1 MPHNNSSIREASH
14 SKVKALSTCFKVRYL
29 STTMA
34 LMVNTTL
41 NNSTTILPS
50 RFKDKKDLPR
60 FKGITYQVNEIWI
73 NTSILSLKP
82 SKEIKFL

>member
-1 MPHNNSSIREASH
+1 
-14 SKVKALSTCFKVRYL
+14 VKALTTFFKVPYP
-29 STTMA
+29 STPMA
-34 LMVNTTL
+34 LMVKTTL

-73 NTSILSLKP
+73 NSSILSLKP

>member
-1 MPHNNSSIREASH
+1 
-14 SKVKALSTCFKVRYL
+14 
-29 STTMA
+29 MA

-73 NTSILSLKP
+73 NSSILSLKP
-82 SKEIKFL
+82 